1 MMNTAEILEVV
12 KAYQAGMV
20 IESRT
25 ADAIPGIRGNEWVI
39 SRKPVWNF
47 EKYEYRV
54 KSPEVKVVDMWQW
67 VVRTAQGIQLTAWF
81 YEQATG
87 PRMVNPESEVLMRA
101 EWTKISIEVPA

>member
-20 IESRT
+20 IESRLV
-25 ADAIPGIRGNEWVI
+25 DAVMGRDKKWFVMC
-39 SRKPVWNF
+39 SPVWNF
-47 EKYEYRV
+47 ERYEYRV
-54 KSPEVKVVDMWQW
+54 KPAELKLVNMWQW
-67 VVRTAQGIQLTAWF
+67 VVRTPQGVQLTTWF